1 MAETDQEK
9 EQEYTGALA
18 KAKKNLIYFGIF
30 GIVMFFA
37 GLSSAYIVLLGDTF
51 WVSFKWPM
59 EFWISTV
66 VLLVSS
72 GTIFMA
78 LRSAKSDQSKPL
90 RLYLGLTLFL
100 GLLFTFFQIKGYQK
114 LTEGGNF
121 FVSNIIVV
129 DGKYDDYYY
138 YTYQDQKI
146 DFDGY
151 DYKINGEVI
160 SDEQL
165 AQMREISGGVAQ
177 YLRGDTPGIPENY
190 GKEYMIFYENQPVTF
205 SNEKFYVGDSLIGK
219 DQRIRMEY
227 FAMNLH
233 REFGDFFIRGRY
245 GEDFYLNYR
254 GIKLEYKDRELQS
267 DGKKLSVGLMNKLVD
282 TRNLASTFL
291 YMLSALH
298 ILHLLGGLIYLIVLF
313 RKSLNNS
320 INSNNI
326 VGLKNGAIY
335 WHFLDLLW
343 IYLILFLNFI
353 H

>member
-1 MAETDQEK
+1 MEQQTDDKEYQESRN
-9 EQEYTGALA
+9 
-18 KAKKNLIYFGIF
+18 KAKRNLMYFGIF
-30 GIVMFFA
+30 GIIMFFS

-59 EFWISTV
+59 EFYTSTA

-72 GTIFMA
+72 LTIYLA
-78 LRSAKSDQSKPL
+78 VRGAKADDYKKV
-90 RLYLGLTLFL
+90 RLFVGITLFL
-100 GLLFTFFQIKGYQK
+100 GIAFTYLQIRGYGA
-114 LTEGGNF
+114 LSEGGNF
-121 FVSNIIVV
+121 FVSNIVVV

-138 YTYQDQKI
+138 FTYQDKKI
-146 DFDGY
+146 EFDGY
-151 DYKINGEVI
+151 DYSINGEVI
-160 SDEQL
+160 DNSQVEEMRSISTTIFEFLRNKTDQISSD
-165 AQMREISGGVAQ
+165 
-177 YLRGDTPGIPENY
+177 Y
-190 GKEYMIFYENQPVTF
+190 GKDYLIFYGDRPVTYA
-205 SNEKFYVGDSLIGK
+205 NDNFYLGDSLINT
-219 DQRIRMEY
+219 DDRIRLEQ

-233 REFGDFFIRGRY
+233 RRFGDFFMRGRY

-254 GIKLEYKDRELQS
+254 GIKLDYIDRELQA
-267 DGKKLSVGLMNKLVD
+267 DGKKLSVGLLNKLVD

-313 RKSLNNS
+313 RKSLKNS

-335 WHFLDLLW
+335 WHFLDILW
-343 IYLILFLNFI
+343 IYLLLFLNFI

>member
-1 MAETDQEK
+1 MMEEKDK
-9 EQEYTGALA
+9 EQGYKNAIA

-51 WVSFKWPM
+51 WVSFKWPV

-66 VLLVSS
+66 VLMASS
-72 GTIFMA
+72 ATIFLA
-78 LRSAKSDQSKPL
+78 LRAAKKDNRKAL
-90 RLYLGLTLFL
+90 KLHLGLTLFL
-100 GLLFTFFQIKGYQK
+100 GLIFTFFQFKGYQQ
-114 LTEGGNF
+114 LTKGGNF

-129 DGKYDDYYY
+129 DGKYDDYFY
-138 YTYQDQKI
+138 YTYQDKKI
-146 DFDGY
+146 EFDGY
-151 DYKINGEVI
+151 DYTIDGQKLEESQLEEMRSLSGEI
-160 SDEQL
+160 AS
-165 AQMREISGGVAQ
+165 
-177 YLRGDTPGIPENY
+177 YLRGDNESVPQEY
-190 GKEYMIFYENQPVTF
+190 GEDYLIFYENQPVTF
-205 SNEKFYVGDSLIGK
+205 ANEHFYLGDSLIGR

-227 FAMNLH
+227 FALNLN
-233 REFGDFFIRGRY
+233 RGFGDFYIRGRY

-254 GIKLEYKDRELQS
+254 GIKLEYKDRQLQS
-267 DGKKLSVGLMNKLVD
+267 EGKKLSVGLMNKLVD
-282 TRNLASTFL
+282 TRNLAATFL
-291 YMLSALH
+291 YLLSALH

>member
-1 MAETDQEK
+1 MEETQN
-9 EQEYTGALA
+9 EQGYNNAIA

-51 WVSFKWPM
+51 WVSFKWPV
-59 EFWISTV
+59 EFWVSTV
-66 VLLVSS
+66 VLVVSS
-72 GTIFMA
+72 GTIA
-78 LRSAKSDQSKPL
+78 LGLNAAKANNNKVL
-90 RLYLGLTLFL
+90 KLYLGITLFL
-100 GLLFTFFQIKGYQK
+100 GLLFTFFQFRGYQK
-114 LTEGGNF
+114 LTEGGNY

-129 DGKYDDYYY
+129 EGKYDDYFYF
-138 YTYQDQKI
+138 TYQDKKI

-151 DYKINGEVI
+151 DYTINGKKI
-160 SDEQL
+160 SEDEL
-165 AQMREISGGVAQ
+165 KEMRSISGDVFQ
-177 YLRGDTPGIPENY
+177 YLRGKQNTLSDSY
-190 GKEYMIFYENQPVTF
+190 GKEFMIFYENQPVTF
-205 SNEKFYVGDSLIGK
+205 SKDNFYVGDSLIGK
-219 DQRIRMEY
+219 DDRIRLEY
-227 FAMNLH
+227 FAMNLDKGY
-233 REFGDFFIRGRY
+233 GDFYIKGRY
-245 GEDFYLNYR
+245 GDDFQLNYR
-254 GIKLEYKDRELQS
+254 GIELEYKNRQLQS
-267 DGKKLSVGLMNKLVD
+267 EGKKLSVGLMNKLVD

-291 YMLSALH
+291 YLLSALH
-298 ILHLLGGLIYLIVLF
+298 ILHLLGGLIYLVVLF